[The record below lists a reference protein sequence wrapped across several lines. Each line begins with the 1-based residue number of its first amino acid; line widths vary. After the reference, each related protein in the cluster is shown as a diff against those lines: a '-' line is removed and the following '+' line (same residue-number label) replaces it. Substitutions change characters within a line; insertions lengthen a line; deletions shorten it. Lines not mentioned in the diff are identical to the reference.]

1 MRNDT
6 MTVKTPLALLAATVL
21 SLALA
26 ACSKDASEAA
36 TGEGEHAD
44 AGGED
49 HDEGAAKAV
58 VMDAAALKVA
68 GIVLAPVQPTA

>member
-26 ACSKDASEAA
+26 ACSKDAPEAA
-36 TGEGEHAD
+36 
-44 AGGED
+44 
-49 HDEGAAKAV
+49 AAPAR
-58 VMDAAALKVA
+58 
-68 GIVLAPVQPTA
+68 